1 MHAICFWGFCLQ
13 DFFESFSELHPCVF
27 ARSLLQVSCNSSFHL
42 YPANCVKLYEADIKV
57 HSHASLAL
65 A

>member
-1 MHAICFWGFCLQ
+1 MLYVFGVFCLQ

-27 ARSLLQVSCNSSFHL
+27 SRSLLQVSCNSSFDL
-42 YPANCVKLYEADIKV
+42 YTANCVKLYEADVRI